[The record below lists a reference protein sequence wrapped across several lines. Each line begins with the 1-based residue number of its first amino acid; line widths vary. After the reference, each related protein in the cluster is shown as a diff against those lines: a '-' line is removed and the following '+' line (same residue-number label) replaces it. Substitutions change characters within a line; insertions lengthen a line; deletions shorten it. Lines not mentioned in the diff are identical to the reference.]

1 MPIAAKRKGKVGA
14 SWREEVREGEAVNG
28 RDKEKGK
35 GRGDK
40 EKEKGRG
47 GKKKD
52 KDDGKKAK
60 GEGGNE
66 INKTPN
72 VFPER

>member
-1 MPIAAKRKGKVGA
+1 MPRAAKRKGEVKA
-14 SWREEVREGEAVNG
+14 SWREEAREGEAVDG
-28 RDKEKGK
+28 RN
-35 GRGDK
+35 K

-47 GKKKD
+47 GKKKE
-52 KDDGKKAK
+52 KEDGKKTK
-60 GEGGNE
+60 GEGRNE

>member
-1 MPIAAKRKGKVGA
+1 MPKAAKRKGKVGA
-14 SWREEVREGEAVNG
+14 SWREEAREGEAVNG
-28 RDKEKGK
+28 RDKEK

-47 GKKKD
+47 GKKKEKED
-52 KDDGKKAK
+52 EKKTK
-60 GEGGNE
+60 GEGRNE
-66 INKTPN
+66 INKTPK